1 MRLTGGRAVVVL
13 QAEVRRHRRA
23 QALRQVGGPGV
34 EGVHA
39 VLRGHAVAG
48 QAAVSVRHLLQT
60 QRRPA

>member
-1 MRLTGGRAVVVL
+1 MPLTGGAAVVVL

-23 QALRQVGGPGV
+23 QALGQVGGPGV

-48 QAAVSVRHLLQT
+48 QAAVGGGHLLQT
-60 QRRPA
+60 ENTNT